1 MSNAILIRATGG
13 PEVLEWAEVA
23 VPEPGPGMALVRH
36 TAIGLNFIDIYV
48 RTGLY
53 TLGALPVSPGM
64 EAAGVVEAVGA
75 GVSGL
80 APGDRVAYV
89 SPTPGAYAE
98 RRVLDADL
106 LVKLPADI
114 PDEAAAALLL
124 KGMTAEVLLHRM
136 TRPKAGDTVLVH
148 AAAGGVGQILCA
160 WGAAL
165 GLTVIGTVSTDA
177 KAEEA
182 RAAGARHVIVTARED
197 IAARVAEI
205 TGGRG
210 CACVYD
216 GVGAATF
223 AASLEA
229 VAPFGAIASFGNAS
243 GPVPP
248 VNIATLGPKCIT
260 LSRPS
265 LFPFLKDRG
274 RLEAISASLF
284 QAVRAGIV
292 RAGVGRTFA
301 LREAAD
307 AHRALESR
315 ATTGQTLLIP

>member
-1 MSNAILIRATGG
+1 MSNAILIRTTGG

-23 VPEPGPGMALVRH
+23 VPPPGPGMALVRH
-36 TAIGLNFIDIYV
+36 SAIGLNFIDIYV

-53 TLGALPVSPGM
+53 ALGALPVSPGM
-64 EAAGVVEAVGA
+64 EAAGVVEAVGP
-75 GVSGL
+75 GVGGL

-89 SPTPGAYAE
+89 SPAPGAYAE
-98 RRVLDADL
+98 RRVLDAGL
-106 LVKLPADI
+106 LVKLPDDI
-114 PDEAAAALLL
+114 SDEAAAALLL

-136 TRPKAGDTVLVH
+136 THPTAGDTVLVH

-165 GLTVIGTVSTDA
+165 GLTVIGTVSTAA

-182 RAAGARHVIVTARED
+182 AAAGARHVVVTTRED

-205 TGGRG
+205 TEGRG

-248 VNIATLGPKCIT
+248 VNIATLAPKCIT

-265 LFPFLKDRG
+265 LFPFLRDRG

-284 QAVRAGIV
+284 QAVRSGIV
-292 RAGVGRTFA
+292 RAQVGRTFA
-301 LREAAD
+301 LRDAAD
-307 AHRALESR
+307 AHRALEGR